1 MSKGK
6 DKVAESYETDT
17 FEEQSA
23 SVSKSQSAEGGSG
36 KKVGINYWP
45 GSKAYR
51 DESASVS

>member
-1 MSKGK
+1 MSKTK
-6 DKVAESYETDT
+6 DKAAESYETDT
-17 FEEQSA
+17 FEDPA

-36 KKVGINYWP
+36 KKDGINYWP